1 MNKKDDTTEA
11 GLSEPEAAA
20 MIRGRKLGFLVAA
33 STLPDDVKDE
43 LAALAEEMTEEQQE
57 RLLDVFEAKYLDEKT
72 GDAEK
77 KLAEEIEALVKKYQ
91 AEDEARAKSLAAAIG
106 QI

>member
-1 MNKKDDTTEA
+1 MDSSNNPIDID
-11 GLSEPEAAA
+11 LSEAEAAA
-20 MIRGRKLGFLVAA
+20 LIRGRKLGFLIAA

-43 LAALAEEMTEEQQE
+43 LAALTEEMTEEQQN
-57 RLLDVFEAKYLDEKT
+57 RLADVFEAKYLDEQT
-72 GDAEK
+72 AEAEK
-77 KLAEEIEALVKKYQ
+77 KLKEELEALVKKYQ